1 MVLILLF
8 RFCQYQPIPQLT
20 SDCENTIHNQDFKTL
35 VDLFSSYAEHCGM
48 EYIQA
53 HNRSQI
59 RMNCLEAQ
67 IASDNQVRVLDA
79 LNFTNN
85 LNDYHWM
92 HQSEL
97 R

>member
-1 MVLILLF
+1 LH
-8 RFCQYQPIPQLT
+8 LT

-79 LNFTNN
+79 FVEQLELVQLGYQIPN
-85 LNDYHWM
+85 LVVV
-92 HQSEL
+92 
-97 R
+97 

>member
-1 MVLILLF
+1 LATHKF
-8 RFCQYQPIPQLT
+8 RGDTNLGAGIT
-20 SDCENTIHNQDFKTL
+20 ADCENTIHNQDFKTL
-35 VDLFSSYAEHCGM
+35 VDLFTSYAEHCCM

-79 LNFTNN
+79 FVEQL
-85 LNDYHWM
+85 
-92 HQSEL
+92 EL
-97 R
+97 VQLGYQIPLLVFV